1 MSEEANPQN
10 EELKQLMEEKE
21 RLAQEGKYL
30 EAEEIKQKIIQ
41 MKKGSNNLKKN
52 NLHESH
58 VKKRETLEGDYETE
72 RAELESKWDKKIQEF
87 VDEGK
92 KQEKELVETHNKKM
106 EEYITKLTSEYP
118 RIKYSTEYLNGRVQE
133 NKLAKQER
141 YKEAAQKKIL
151 NDKMQQKENQKYE
164 QERSENINKNAE
176 ILGIKQEQDLNVL
189 RARLARI
196 YDLLMSKK
204 DKELDTLNNKYKNKK
219 QELIGVQTREINIS
233 NNVHADRAW
242 EGSNRLTKKA
252 LSKKSADAPVKETN
266 VVKPAKA
273 EEPFKEE
280 PKVEQKPKKSKNVK
294 AKK

>member
-1 MSEEANPQN
+1 MLEENNPQF

-21 RLAQEGKYL
+21 RLVQEGKYL

-41 MKKGSNNLKKN
+41 MKKGSNLLKKN
-52 NLHESH
+52 SLHESH
-58 VKKRETLEGDYETE
+58 IKKRETLEGDYETE
-72 RAELESKWDKKIQEF
+72 RHELESKWDKKIQEF

-92 KQEKELVETHNKKM
+92 KQEKELVELHNKKM

-141 YKEAAQKKIL
+141 YKEAAQKKII
-151 NDKMQQKENQKYE
+151 NDKIQQRENEKYE

-176 ILGIKQEQDLNVL
+176 TLGIKQEQDLNVL

-196 YDLLMSKK
+196 YDLLVSKK
-204 DKELDTLNNKYKNKK
+204 DKELEILNNKYKNKK

-233 NNVHADRAW
+233 NNVHVDRAW
-242 EGSNRLTKKA
+242 EGSNRLTKMA
-252 LSKKSADAPVKETN
+252 LSKKNAEHEPSVKEEDPARDHAL
-266 VVKPAKA
+266 VV
-273 EEPFKEE
+273 E
-280 PKVEQKPKKSKNVK
+280 KKSKKVNNNTK
-294 AKK
+294 SK

>member
-1 MSEEANPQN
+1 
-10 EELKQLMEEKE
+10 
-21 RLAQEGKYL
+21 
-30 EAEEIKQKIIQ
+30 
-41 MKKGSNNLKKN
+41 
-52 NLHESH
+52 
-58 VKKRETLEGDYETE
+58 
-72 RAELESKWDKKIQEF
+72 
-87 VDEGK
+87 
-92 KQEKELVETHNKKM
+92 M
-106 EEYITKLTSEYP
+106 EEYISKLTSEYP

-141 YKEAAQKKIL
+141 YKEAAQKKLL

-219 QELIGVQTREINIS
+219 QELIGAQTREINIS

-266 VVKPAKA
+266 EAKPAKV

-280 PKVEQKPKKSKNVK
+280 PKAEQKPKKPKNVK